1 VKKMNTSSAAI
12 LRLSA
17 VIDRDLKKFMR
28 NPIVIGMSFL
38 MPIIYL
44 VIMGNSFQGKLQSLP
59 IVVINQDSGRYARDL
74 FDNLRAVESGPS
86 TFTIFQ
92 AEDEQAAVADVRK
105 GKYKAALI
113 IPSDFSKRV
122 DLKARPEVGLF
133 LDNTDSISSATITG
147 AVNGAVAAIRPGYIA
162 IREAADEIHIRNS
175 NLYRYVDYFQS
186 LVPGVVVMAIFLGTL
201 TTGVFNVVMD
211 RFQGIEESYLL
222 TPLTKAN
229 IVGGLILSGL
239 AITTAVS
246 ISVLGVGMAITGI
259 PLPTD
264 TGALASLLVIILLT
278 TLCLQSLMFALLGRA
293 DHPRLVGLLSGF
305 MNVILFFPSGAVYP
319 TASLPG
325 WLKNFAMVNPEAYA
339 VDALKALLFK
349 SAGLVTVLTD
359 ICFLAGFTAVMMT
372 VAIMLFKRTL

>member
-1 VKKMNTSSAAI
+1 MKDFLEAAR
-12 LRLSA
+12 RLSA
-17 VIDRDLKKFMR
+17 VIARDIKKFMR

-59 IVVINQDSGRYARDL
+59 LVVINHDSGRYARDI
-74 FDNLRAVESGPS
+74 FDNLRAVESGPA
-86 TFTIFQ
+86 TLTIFQ
-92 AEDEQAAVADVRK
+92 AEDEQAAVADVRN

-113 IPSDFSKRV
+113 IPPDFSKRV
-122 DLKARPEVGLF
+122 YLKSRPEVGLF
-133 LDNTDSISSATITG
+133 LDNTDGISSGTIIG
-147 AVNGAVAAIRPGYIA
+147 VVNGAVAALRPGYVA
-162 IREAADEIHIRNS
+162 IRESADEIHVRDV
-175 NLYRYVDYFQS
+175 NLYHYVDYFQS

-211 RFQGIEESYLL
+211 RFLGIEESYLL

-239 AITTAVS
+239 AITTTVS
-246 ISVLGVGMAITGI
+246 ILVLGTGMAITGI

-264 TGALASLLVIILLT
+264 IGSLASLLAVVILT
-278 TLCLQSLMFALLGRA
+278 ILCLQSLMFVLLGRA
-293 DHPRLVGLLSGF
+293 NHPRLVGVLSGF

-325 WLKNFAMVNPEAYA
+325 WLKSFAMVNPEAYA

-349 SAGLVTVLTD
+349 NAGLTTILAD
-359 ICFLAGFTAVMMT
+359 IGFLMVFMAVMMMA
-372 VAIMLFKRTL
+372 AIMLFKRTL

>member
-1 VKKMNTSSAAI
+1 MKKTNAFSETL

-17 VIDRDLKKFMR
+17 VIDRDIRKFIR

-59 IVVINQDSGRYARDL
+59 LVVINHDSGRQARDL
-74 FDNLRAVESGPS
+74 FDNLRAIEAGPA
-86 TFTIFQ
+86 TITIFQ
-92 AEDEQAAVADVRK
+92 AEDEQAAVADVRN

-122 DLKARPEVGLF
+122 VLKSRPEVGLF
-133 LDNTDSISSATITG
+133 LDNTDAISSGTITG
-147 AVNGAVAAIRPGYIA
+147 VVNGAVAASHPGHVA
-162 IREAADEIHIRNS
+162 IREAADQIHVRDAD
-175 NLYRYVDYFQS
+175 LYRFVDYFQS

-211 RFQGIEESYLL
+211 RFLGIEESYLL

-239 AITTAVS
+239 VITTSVS
-246 ISVLGVGMAITGI
+246 ILVLGVGMIMTGI
-259 PLPTD
+259 PFPTNI
-264 TGALASLLVIILLT
+264 GSLASLLVVIILT
-278 TLCLQSLMFALLGRA
+278 TLCLQSLMFVLLGRA
-293 DHPRLVGLLSGF
+293 NHPRLVGVLSGF

-325 WLKNFAMVNPEAYA
+325 WLKSFAMVNPEAYA

-349 SAGLVTVLTD
+349 SAGLTTVLVD
-359 ICFLAGFTAVMMT
+359 IGFLLVFMVVMMMA
-372 VAIMLFKRTL
+372 AIMLFKRTL

>member
-1 VKKMNTSSAAI
+1 MNKTNALSETL

-17 VIDRDLKKFMR
+17 VITRDIKKFLR

-59 IVVINQDSGRYARDL
+59 LVVINQDSGQYARNL
-74 FDNLRAVESGPS
+74 YDNLRAIESGPA
-86 TFTIFQ
+86 TLTLFQ
-92 AEDEQAAVADVRK
+92 AEDEQAAIDDVRK

-113 IPSDFSKRV
+113 IPHDFSKRI
-122 DLKARPEVGLF
+122 DLKTRAEVGLF
-133 LDNTDSISSATITG
+133 IDNTDGISSGTIIA
-147 AVNGAVAAIRPGYIA
+147 AVNGAVAATRSRYIA
-162 IREAADEIHIRNS
+162 IREPADAIYVRDV
-175 NLYRYVDYFQS
+175 NLYRNVDYFQS

-239 AITTAVS
+239 AITTSVS
-246 ISVLGVGMAITGI
+246 VLVLGVGIVLTGI
-259 PLPTD
+259 PLPTNI
-264 TGALASLLVIILLT
+264 GQLASLLVIIIFT
-278 TLCLQSLMFALLGRA
+278 TLCLQSLMFALRGRA
-293 DHPRLVGLLSGF
+293 DHPRLVGVLSGF

-319 TASLPG
+319 TTSLPG
-325 WLKNFAMVNPEAYA
+325 WLKSFAMVNPEAYA

-349 SAGLVTVLTD
+349 NAGLLTVLTD
-359 ICFLAGFTAVMMT
+359 IGFLMLFTAVMM
-372 VAIMLFKRTL
+372 VAAIMLFKRTL